1 MLTNVSP
8 HVKLYSLC
16 PLFFPRFPSTSP
28 LKPIP
33 CPAPAK
39 APSSIKKRP
48 SFRDKEA
55 FFRFRSIK
63 KQEKETQVCIWILK
77 IWCIIKT
84 SPISCFQG
92 KMPVYSFKF
101 EVWSKC
107 KKKRN
112 PLCCGG
118 GSCSFCAFQEN
129 VDPALQSEGE
139 NQPVGEEPVQRREL
153 TVEDEQEIWRDITLT
168 QYKHT
173 HWTKI
178 RAFTS
183 FYHRHLQQGVLY
195 YY

>member
-107 KKKRN
+107 KKKKKSFVLWWWFMLF
-112 PLCCGG
+112 LCLPGKCRSCPPIRGRESASRRGAGAATRTDGG
-118 GSCSFCAFQEN
+118 GWTGDLERHHP
-129 VDPALQSEGE
+129 DP
-139 NQPVGEEPVQRREL
+139 V
-153 TVEDEQEIWRDITLT
+153 
-168 QYKHT
+168 
-173 HWTKI
+173 
-178 RAFTS
+178 
-183 FYHRHLQQGVLY
+183 
-195 YY
+195 